1 MFDTTT
7 DSLLY
12 KGITLLPGSSYPVG
26 GKSTHTVLMGH
37 SGLPNQELFTHLH
50 ELKKGDKFFLKVY
63 GKRLAYQ
70 VIRIKVV
77 LPTDLSDITIQNNQD
92 LATLVTCT
100 PYMVNTHRLLVTGKR
115 VPLDKGSFDKQEKKA
130 VSYQGKYLFCLTALI
145 LIFMALIFY
154 IIKRELI
161 ELLSH
166 KRNYQLSFF
175 VYNNGRLISG
185 YKFTVVDYFGKRILN
200 DQGELCESTSDS
212 RGYVSFGEINGGK
225 YKIVPMNPN
234 MNLKP
239 FKAIVKHLKDKK
251 FYIKKVVKNGY
262 QIQTEGDATND

>member
-1 MFDTTT
+1 M
-7 DSLLY
+7 
-12 KGITLLPGSSYPVG
+12 
-26 GKSTHTVLMGH
+26 
-37 SGLPNQELFTHLH
+37 
-50 ELKKGDKFFLKVY
+50 
-63 GKRLAYQ
+63 
-70 VIRIKVV
+70 
-77 LPTDLSDITIQNNQD
+77 
-92 LATLVTCT
+92 
-100 PYMVNTHRLLVTGKR
+100 
-115 VPLDKGSFDKQEKKA
+115 
-130 VSYQGKYLFCLTALI
+130 SYQGKYLFCLTALI

-175 VYNNGRLISG
+175 VYNNGHLISG
-185 YKFTVVDYFGKRILN
+185 HKFTLVDYFGKRILN

-212 RGYVSFGEINGGK
+212 RGYVSFGQINGGR